1 MAREET
7 GLDADTVKVL
17 LDMEE
22 GLALDFKRQQYP
34 LNASASDKN
43 ELLKDVL
50 AFTNAQRYRT
60 AYILI
65 GVEEVKV
72 GRNIIVGIDDHLDD
86 AELHQFIN
94 SKTNRAIIFDYS
106 PHQIGDKQI
115 GVLRIPLQV
124 RPVYLT
130 KRFGRLDANV
140 VYLRDGST
148 TRPAS
153 PDEIVL
159 MGRGTPPQWS
169 VDRLEALAKA
179 AVLTAVQHWHENPSR
194 HVNYDAKIRDDVR
207 FNSVS
212 YDQARAFLLGRSRSL
227 GDYETGI
234 DSYDSLH
241 WVFERFERLASY
253 CGQMFRTVGPSLVEY
268 GALIRAMI
276 NVEEYVEHEQKA
288 WADYLARTDNLRA
301 AIPNYASFNLLVA
314 AELSIRLVDVLDSE
328 NFGGD
333 SEYEH
338 RREFAPE
345 IYWQS
350 PEWHA

>member
-1 MAREET
+1 MAREGI
-7 GLDADTVKVL
+7 GLDADTVKIL

-22 GLALDFKRQQYP
+22 DPSLDFKREQYP
-34 LNASASDKN
+34 FKKASASDKS

-65 GVEEVKV
+65 GVEEVKIGQNV
-72 GRNIIVGIDDHLDD
+72 IVGTDDHWDD

-94 SKTNRAIIFDYS
+94 SKTNRAAIFDYF
-106 PHQIGDKQI
+106 PHQIRDQQI

-130 KRFGRLDANV
+130 KGFGKLDPNV
-140 VYLRDGST
+140 VYIRDGST

-153 PDEIVL
+153 PDGIVL
-159 MGRGTPPQWS
+159 MGRGTPPQWA

-194 HVNYDAKIRDDVR
+194 RVNYDVTIRDDVR
-207 FNSVS
+207 FNSLS
-212 YDQARAFLLGRSRSL
+212 YDQARVFVLGRSRSIR
-227 GDYETGI
+227 DYETGI

-241 WVFERFERLASY
+241 WVFERFEILESY

-268 GALIRAMI
+268 GALIRAML
-276 NVEEYVEHEQKA
+276 NVEEYVAHEKKA
-288 WADYLARTDNLRA
+288 WANYLDRTDDLGT

-314 AELSIRLVDVLDSE
+314 AELSVRLVDVLHSE
-328 NFGGD
+328 SFEGD
-333 SEYEH
+333 SDYEH
-338 RREFAPE
+338 RRQFAPE
-345 IYWQS
+345 IR
-350 PEWHA
+350 